1 LGIGIINKIAVQ
13 ILTNMA
19 ITPVIQL
26 SPRPYSILHYI
37 VELSQVVKWK
47 STHPPTNKKPR

>member
-37 VELSQVVKWK
+37 VELSQVVK
-47 STHPPTNKKPR
+47 